1 MHIYNSKL
9 YSKLL
14 FKAVLHY
21 KHSILYNLRPAAI
34 REPQD
39 HCWVTAVFIAQE
51 IITLYLGLSKFV
63 LLLKKTENVF
73 GTENLPQTPSEY
85 IIDLAWG
92 SGGAVFILG
101 SALCQCRHAAFD
113 WWVSSTTPPLEH
125 AAAHRRPRGSAL
137 FSLEEITLLWRFSK
151 RRASSLFCFF
161 PQILSK
167 KLAFSP

>member
-92 SGGAVFILG
+92 SGGAVFISG

-125 AAAHRRPRGSAL
+125 AAAHRRPWGSAL
-137 FSLEEITLLWRFSK
+137 FSLEEITFIMEVQQKEGLIIILFLPTN
-151 RRASSLFCFF
+151 SL
-161 PQILSK
+161 
-167 KLAFSP
+167 

>member
-73 GTENLPQTPSEY
+73 GTENLPQTPSDY

-137 FSLEEITLLWRFSK
+137 FSLEEITFIMEVQQKEGLIIILFLPTN
-151 RRASSLFCFF
+151 SL
-161 PQILSK
+161 
-167 KLAFSP
+167 

>member
-137 FSLEEITLLWRFSK
+137 FSLEEITFIMEVQQKEGLIIILFLPTN
-151 RRASSLFCFF
+151 SL
-161 PQILSK
+161 
-167 KLAFSP
+167 

>member
-73 GTENLPQTPSEY
+73 GTENLPQTPSDY

-92 SGGAVFILG
+92 SGGAVFISG

-125 AAAHRRPRGSAL
+125 AAAHRRPWGSAL
-137 FSLEEITLLWRFSK
+137 FSLEEITFIMEVQQKEGLIIILFLPTN
-151 RRASSLFCFF
+151 SL
-161 PQILSK
+161 
-167 KLAFSP
+167 

>member
-9 YSKLL
+9 YSKVL

-73 GTENLPQTPSEY
+73 GTENLPQTPSDY

-92 SGGAVFILG
+92 SGGAVFISG

-125 AAAHRRPRGSAL
+125 AAAHRRPWGSAL
-137 FSLEEITLLWRFSK
+137 FSLEEITFIMEVQQKEGLIIILFLPTN
-151 RRASSLFCFF
+151 SL
-161 PQILSK
+161 
-167 KLAFSP
+167 

>member
-9 YSKLL
+9 YSKVL

-73 GTENLPQTPSEY
+73 GTENLPQTPSDY

-137 FSLEEITLLWRFSK
+137 FSLEEITFIMEVQQKEGLIIILFLPTN
-151 RRASSLFCFF
+151 SL
-161 PQILSK
+161 
-167 KLAFSP
+167 

>member
-9 YSKLL
+9 YSKVL

-92 SGGAVFILG
+92 SGGAVFISG

-125 AAAHRRPRGSAL
+125 AAAHRRPWGSAL
-137 FSLEEITLLWRFSK
+137 FSLEEITFIMEVQQKEGLIIILFLPTN
-151 RRASSLFCFF
+151 SL
-161 PQILSK
+161 
-167 KLAFSP
+167 

>member
-125 AAAHRRPRGSAL
+125 AAAHRRPWGSAL
-137 FSLEEITLLWRFSK
+137 FSLEEITFIMEVQQKEGLIIILFLPTN
-151 RRASSLFCFF
+151 SL
-161 PQILSK
+161 
-167 KLAFSP
+167 

>member
-9 YSKLL
+9 YSKVL

-73 GTENLPQTPSEY
+73 GTENLPQTPSDY

-125 AAAHRRPRGSAL
+125 AAAHRRPWGSAL
-137 FSLEEITLLWRFSK
+137 FSLEEITFIMEVQQKEGLIIILFLPTN
-151 RRASSLFCFF
+151 SL
-161 PQILSK
+161 
-167 KLAFSP
+167 